1 MMAKKDLTPR
11 EKKARGFLLNAKDK
25 RQLKHIVL
33 KDQLEAQYGKTLNKM
48 QIRYLEKGIRYQ
60 LIYDIET
67 SDFNPYQNFMICFVA
82 YRRDIVTG
90 KVTKHVEHI
99 SKADISKAV
108 KGNNFDFD
116 YVLLQKLSE
125 LLKNCDQAC
134 GHFSTKFDNGFFRS
148 RCLLTNQTD
157 LIPDYQDMMFGDTWA
172 MMKKTMK
179 APRNTLNNLI
189 LQATGKSDKTHVD
202 LEYWYKVRFKDSPD
216 WSKAMFYI
224 VDHCKKDVA
233 MTYKALQKIEHFN
246 NVQGGFT

>member
-1 MMAKKDLTPR
+1 MMANLTPQQ
-11 EKKARGFLLNAKDK
+11 KKARGFLLTPKDK
-25 RQLKHIVL
+25 RQIKYESLKE
-33 KDQLEAQYGKTLNKM
+33 QLESQYGRKLNKM

-82 YRRDIVTG
+82 YRRDIV
-90 KVTKHVEHI
+90 KNKITKHVEAI
-99 SKADISKAV
+99 TKADITKAV
-108 KGNNFDFD
+108 KDNNFNFD

-125 LLKNCDQAC
+125 LMKQCDQVC
-134 GHFSTKFDNGFFRS
+134 GHFSTKFDTPFFRS
-148 RCLLTNQTD
+148 RCLLTNQEE
-157 LIPDYQDMMFGDTWA
+157 LIPDYMDNMSADTWR
-172 MMKKTMK
+172 MMKQTMK

-216 WSKAMFYI
+216 WQKAMGYI

-233 MTYKALQKIEHFN
+233 MTYKALQKIERFN
-246 NVQGGFT
+246 NVSGGYV